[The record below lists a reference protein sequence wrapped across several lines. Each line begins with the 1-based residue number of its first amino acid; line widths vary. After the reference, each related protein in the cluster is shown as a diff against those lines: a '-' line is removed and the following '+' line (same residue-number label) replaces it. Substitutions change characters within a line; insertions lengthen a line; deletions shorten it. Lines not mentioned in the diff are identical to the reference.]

1 MYLRSYGLLPY
12 HRLAELFE
20 DPFSIPLSPATL
32 VNINRACGQR
42 LAWVSEA
49 IRTALVREPVI
60 SCDETGMSINGRLI
74 WLHVA
79 NTESLTYY
87 AAHRKR
93 GQEALSEIDILP
105 DFQGTAIHD
114 HFRSYF
120 RYGSDHVLCNAHHLR
135 ERTFIHEESRQD
147 WARELH
153 DLLLEMNA
161 AVETAVREGR
171 VQTVP
176 EHP

>member
-1 MYLRSYGLLPY
+1 MEQQVQYGSRLQTYVVYLRSYGLLPY

-60 SCDETGMSINGRLI
+60 CCDETGMSINGRLS

-79 NTESLTYY
+79 STESLTYY
-87 AAHRKR
+87 AAHRH
-93 GQEALSEIDILP
+93 SP
-105 DFQGTAIHD
+105 DLVPPSD
-114 HFRSYF
+114 RS
-120 RYGSDHVLCNAHHLR
+120 
-135 ERTFIHEESRQD
+135 
-147 WARELH
+147 
-153 DLLLEMNA
+153 LE
-161 AVETAVREGR
+161 
-171 VQTVP
+171 
-176 EHP
+176 